1 MGQRWPFVWLLVA
14 PLALAAPTKPVTIHV
29 TGAPLHEVARKLGDA
44 TGCMFF
50 PMGGQSIDLSVDK
63 LPLWDVLTKLEVE
76 NQIYA
81 TVQMGRVMLRDQAQP
96 KEPTWATDWRRW
108 GEWAIAYKPG
118 PPGGGRLM
126 MSPPSPTARSA
137 RLWVVGVRDATIDT
151 VVIDAASAGKAK
163 GNLQSKIH
171 DAVMAPCRE
180 GVIELSIDTAA
191 PKVSFRGHVGLKVP
205 KTVERR
211 VAVPA
216 GDEVV
221 DFAEGRLRIHVA
233 SRAQGTSRQIHVG
246 WDGMGEPTSIGVEI
260 VDENGQPVPDTGRG
274 SSSGG
279 SQGSSDRTVAVWT
292 TGKRFAIL
300 TLASGAFTDETIPF
314 RFDDVPLDPAP

>member
-1 MGQRWPFVWLLVA
+1 MRQRWPLVWLLVA
-14 PLALAAPTKPVTIHV
+14 PLALAAPTKPITIHV
-29 TGAPLHEVARKLGDA
+29 KGAQLHEVARQLGDA

-50 PMGGQSIDLSVDK
+50 PMASQPIDLSVDK

-81 TVQMGRVMLRDQAQP
+81 TVQMGHIMLRDQVTP
-96 KEPTWATDWRRW
+96 KEPTWASDWRRW

-126 MSPPSPTARSA
+126 MNPPSPTARSA

-151 VVIDAASAGKAK
+151 VVIDAATVGKAK
-163 GNLQSKIH
+163 ENLQSKIH
-171 DAVMAPCRE
+171 DAVMGPCRE

-191 PKVSFRGHVGLKVP
+191 TRVSFRGHVGLKVP

-211 VAVPA
+211 VQVPA
-216 GDEVV
+216 GDDVT

-233 SRAQGTSRQIHVG
+233 SRADGSGRQIHVG
-246 WDGMGEPTSIGVEI
+246 WDGMGERTSVGVAI
-260 VDENGQPVPDTGRG
+260 VDENGQPVPVTGRG
-274 SSSGG
+274 SSSSG
-279 SQGSSDRTVAVWT
+279 SQGSDDRSVAAWT

-314 RFDDVPLDPAP
+314 RFDDVPLDP